1 MTLVGFKR
9 ATIGVFDETGKVV
22 GKHVIEGKT
31 NEGATTEAEIN
42 GLAAEATKAYGS
54 DVAYYVSQ
62 SGTGDVKVNLGIL
75 DLPAGVE
82 DSILGLFVATS
93 GLSYFGEKTNAPYC
107 NLLLESTTLSGEP
120 CGLGVLKGKFSKES
134 IKVKSREDGKDA
146 PEAESLVFSAIES
159 DAENETKGNVV
170 GKAPT
175 KELLTKLSDLMFG
188 STPVS
193 KSTEKNVAQTK
204 G

>member
-9 ATIGVFDETGKVV
+9 ATIGVFDETGKIIT
-22 GKHVIEGKT
+22 KHVIEGKT
-31 NEGATTEAEIN
+31 NEGATTEAEIT
-42 GLAAEATKAYGS
+42 GLAAETVKGYGS
-54 DVAYYVSQ
+54 DVAYYVAQ
-62 SGTGDVKVNLGIL
+62 NGTGDVKVNLGIL
-75 DLPAGVE
+75 DLPDGVN
-82 DSILGLFVATS
+82 DAILGLVKETS
-93 GLSYFGEKTNAPYC
+93 GITYFGEKTKAPYC
-107 NLLLESTTLSGEP
+107 NMLLESTTLSGEP
-120 CGLGVLKGKFSKES
+120 CGFGILKGKFSKES
-134 IKVKSREDGKDA
+134 IKMKTREDGKDA

-188 STPVS
+188 ATTAS
-193 KSTEKNVAQTK
+193 KSERSAASTK